1 MPVQKG
7 KRSEMVVAPD
17 IFTSVIEQK
26 TYTCIAIGPSG
37 VDLPSYL
44 MQGQKAPGYIIT
56 EGKEPLPWYWDGLS
70 VVHDKRCLYFK
81 NINLFSIT
89 ELATTKRSRALPLVR
104 ELAQALAKLPAKFLD
119 LSSNT
124 LPLWRIWGIEEGGFL
139 ILSQDLADLFA
150 SCAEE
155 DVRYGMGSAW
165 VHHGLHTP
173 FSLCDQ
179 MVQLLYFAA
188 IGFPPFGAIET
199 REDGFRALPLGL
211 SPLDLDPKSTSFID
225 STLRLSLSK
234 QREASGN
241 QESQRALAWFAQATE
256 NLQWNL
262 EDRKEAPT
270 YEAMRVFPTSSAFL
284 QNQKKRSD
292 RNIFWRKKGWIV
304 ISVACAVTIVVWFT
318 TGRIKDALAPPY
330 TAGMAA
336 EQIIEEYYIS
346 QNELDLQ
353 KMEASLAKKVKNPAA
368 MEVTNLFVSRQTR
381 QAYEGITTQID
392 PNTWIANGKPD
403 ILEGTFIYG
412 VADVRIRALDNQMY
426 EATSVL
432 YSPYPY
438 FEDQEETMVKEG
450 EIVIFR
456 YEQVQLFS
464 IGVNKRG
471 WFEIT
476 SLDSKDLRRLENLRI
491 PTFKRETKAIGMPQ

>member
-1 MPVQKG
+1 
-7 KRSEMVVAPD
+7 MVVAPD
-17 IFTSVIEQK
+17 VFSSVIEQK

-37 VDLPSYL
+37 VELPSYL
-44 MQGQKAPGYIIT
+44 MQGQKSPGYIIRDG
-56 EGKEPLPWYWDGLS
+56 EKPSPWYWEGLS
-70 VVHDKRCLYFK
+70 VVGDQRCLYFE
-81 NINLFSIT
+81 NINLFPIT
-89 ELATTKRSRALPLVR
+89 EIATKKRSKALPLVR
-104 ELAQALAKLPAKFLD
+104 ELAQALAMLPAKFLD

-188 IGFPPFGAIET
+188 IGFPPFSALET

-211 SPLDLDPKSTSFID
+211 SSLGLDQKSTSFID
-225 STLRLSLSK
+225 VTLRLSLSK

-241 QESQRALAWFAQATE
+241 LESQKALAWFVQATQS
-256 NLQWNL
+256 LQWNL
-262 EDRKEAPT
+262 DDRNEVPT
-270 YEAMRVFPTSSAFL
+270 YEVMRDVPTSAVFL
-284 QNQKKRSD
+284 ENQRKRSD
-292 RNIFWRKKGWIV
+292 RSIFWRKKGWIV
-304 ISVACAVTIVVWFT
+304 VSVVLAVTMIVWFT

-336 EQIIEEYYIS
+336 EQVIEEYYTA

-403 ILEGTFIYG
+403 ILEGTFLYG
-412 VADVRIRALDNQMY
+412 VADVRVRALDAQLY

-438 FEDQEETMVKEG
+438 FEDQEQTLVNEG
-450 EIVIFR
+450 ETVIFR

-464 IGVNKRG
+464 LGVSKRG
-471 WFEIT
+471 WLEIT
-476 SLDSKDLRRLENLRI
+476 SLDTKELRRLENLRI
-491 PTFKRETKAIGMPQ
+491 PTFKRETKAIGTPQ

>member
-1 MPVQKG
+1 
-7 KRSEMVVAPD
+7 MVVAPSV
-17 IFTSVIEQK
+17 FPSVIEQK
-26 TYTCIAIGPSG
+26 PYTCMAIGPSG

-44 MQGQKAPGYIIT
+44 LQGQKAPGFILV
-56 EGKEPLPWYWDGLS
+56 EGQKPKAWYWEGLS
-70 VVHDKRCLYFK
+70 VVEDKRCLYFET
-81 NINLFSIT
+81 IHLFPIT
-89 ELATTKRSRALPLVR
+89 EIATTKRSKALPLLR
-104 ELAQALAKLPAKFLD
+104 ELAQALSDLPKQFLD

-139 ILSQDLADLFA
+139 ILSQDLADLFS

-155 DVRYGMGSAW
+155 DVRYNMVSAW

-173 FSLCDQ
+173 FALCDQ
-179 MVQLLYFAA
+179 LVQLLYFAA
-188 IGFPPFGAIET
+188 AGFPPFGAPET
-199 REDGFRALPLGL
+199 REDGFRALPLSL
-211 SPLDLDPKSTSFID
+211 SSLNLDQQSTSFID
-225 STLRLSLSK
+225 TSLRLSLSK

-241 QESQRALAWFAQATE
+241 LESQKSLTWFVEATK

-262 EDRKEAPT
+262 QDCNKTEPPT
-270 YEAMRVFPTSSAFL
+270 YEAMREVPSSAAFL
-284 QNQKKRSD
+284 ENQKKRSD
-292 RNIFWRKKGWIV
+292 RSIFWRKKGWIV
-304 ISVACAVTIVVWFT
+304 ISVTFAVTMVVWFT

-336 EQIIEEYYIS
+336 EQVIEEYYIA

-403 ILEGTFIYG
+403 ILEGTFLYG
-412 VADVRIRALDNQMY
+412 IADVRIQELDSNMY

-438 FEDQEETMVKEG
+438 FQDQEETMVNEG

-456 YEQVQLFS
+456 YEQVQYF
-464 IGVNKRG
+464 GVDVSKRG
-471 WFEIT
+471 WLEIT
-476 SLDSKDLRRLENLRI
+476 SLENKELRRLENLRI
-491 PTFKRETKAIGMPQ
+491 PTYKKQSQAIGMPQ

>member
-1 MPVQKG
+1 
-7 KRSEMVVAPD
+7 MVVAPD
-17 IFTSVIEQK
+17 VFKSVIEK
-26 TYTCIAIGPSG
+26 KPYTCMAIGPAG

-44 MQGQKAPGYIIT
+44 LQGQKEPGYILI
-56 EGKEPLPWYWDGLS
+56 EGQKPKPWYWEGLS
-70 VVHDKRCLYFK
+70 VVNGKRCLYFET
-81 NINLFSIT
+81 IHLFPIT
-89 ELATTKRSRALPLVR
+89 DIATKKRRSALALVR
-104 ELAQALAKLPAKFLD
+104 ELALALSSLSFKFLD

-139 ILSQDLADLFA
+139 ILPQDLADLFA

-173 FSLCDQ
+173 FALCDQ
-179 MVQLLYFAA
+179 MVQLLYYAA
-188 IGFPPFGAIET
+188 MGFPPFEALET
-199 REDGFRALPLGL
+199 REDGFRALPLAL
-211 SPLDLDPKSTSFID
+211 SALPLAQKSTHFID
-225 STLRLSLSK
+225 ATLRLSLSK

-241 QESQRALAWFAQATE
+241 MESQNALAWFVQATKSLE
-256 NLQWNL
+256 WNL
-262 EDRKEAPT
+262 ENRNETPT
-270 YEAMRVFPTSSAFL
+270 YEAMREAPTSAVFL
-284 QNQKKRSD
+284 ENQKKRSN
-292 RNIFWRKKGWIV
+292 RSIFWRQKGWIV
-304 ISVACAVTIVVWFT
+304 ISVAFAVTMVVWFA
-318 TGRIKDALAPPY
+318 TGRIKEALAPPY

-336 EQIIEEYYIS
+336 EQVIEEYYIS

-392 PNTWIANGKPD
+392 PNTWIEQGKPD
-403 ILEGTFIYG
+403 LLEGTFLYG
-412 VADVRIRALDNQMY
+412 VADVRVRALDSQNY
-426 EATSVL
+426 EAVSVL

-464 IGVNKRG
+464 VGISKRG
-471 WFEIT
+471 WLEIT
-476 SLDSKDLRRLENLRI
+476 SLDNKELRRLENLRI
-491 PTFKRETKAIGMPQ
+491 PTYRRETKAIGMPQSVQE

>member
-1 MPVQKG
+1 
-7 KRSEMVVAPD
+7 MVVTPD

-26 TYTCIAIGPSG
+26 PYTCIAIGPSG
-37 VDLPSYL
+37 VELPSYL
-44 MQGQKAPGYIIT
+44 MQGQKAPGYIIR
-56 EGKEPLPWYWDGLS
+56 EGENPLPWYWEGLS
-70 VVHDKRCLYFK
+70 VVNDKRCLYFEP
-81 NINLFSIT
+81 IRLFPIT
-89 ELATTKRSRALPLVR
+89 EIATTKRSRALPLVR
-104 ELAQALAKLPAKFLD
+104 ELAQALSKLSAKFLD

-139 ILSQDLADLFA
+139 ILPQDLADLFA

-188 IGFPPFGAIET
+188 IGFPPFGALET
-199 REDGFRALPLGL
+199 REDGFRALPLAL
-211 SPLDLDPKSTSFID
+211 SSLDLDQKSTSFID
-225 STLRLSLSK
+225 TTLRLSLSK

-241 QESQRALAWFAQATE
+241 SENQKALTWFVQATE
-256 NLQWNL
+256 GLQWNL
-262 EDRKEAPT
+262 QDRKVIPS
-270 YEAMRVFPTSSAFL
+270 YEAMREVPTSTVFL
-284 QNQKKRSD
+284 ENQKKRSD

-304 ISVACAVTIVVWFT
+304 ISVTFAVVMVVWFT

-336 EQIIEEYYIS
+336 EQVIEEYYTA

-353 KMEASLAKKVKNPAA
+353 KMEASLAKRVKNPAA

-392 PNTWIANGKPD
+392 PVTWMANGKPD

-412 VADVRIRALDNQMY
+412 VADVRVRSLDGQRY

-438 FEDQEETMVKEG
+438 FADQEEIMINAG

-456 YEQVQLFS
+456 YEQVQIFS
-464 IGVNKRG
+464 LGVNKRG
-471 WFEIT
+471 WLEIT
-476 SLDSKDLRRLENLRI
+476 ELDNKELRRLENLRL
-491 PTFKRETKAIGMPQ
+491 PTYQRETRAIGSPQ

>member
-1 MPVQKG
+1 
-7 KRSEMVVAPD
+7 MVIAPD

-26 TYTCIAIGPSG
+26 PYTCIAIGPSG
-37 VDLPSYL
+37 VELPSYL
-44 MQGQKAPGYIIT
+44 MQGQKAPGYIIR
-56 EGKEPLPWYWDGLS
+56 ESESPLPWYWEGLS
-70 VVHDKRCLYFK
+70 VVQDKRCLYFEK
-81 NINLFSIT
+81 IQLFPIT
-89 ELATTKRSRALPLVR
+89 EIATTKRSRALPLVR
-104 ELAQALAKLPAKFLD
+104 ELAQALSTLPAKFLD

-124 LPLWRIWGIEEGGFL
+124 LPLWRVWGIEEGGFL
-139 ILSQDLADLFA
+139 ILSQDLADLFS

-188 IGFPPFGAIET
+188 IGFPPFGALET
-199 REDGFRALPLGL
+199 REDGFKALPLAL
-211 SPLDLDPKSTSFID
+211 SSLSLDQKSTSFID

-241 QESQRALAWFAQATE
+241 LESQKALAWFVQATE
-256 NLQWNL
+256 SLQWNL
-262 EDRKEAPT
+262 ESRKEAPT
-270 YEAMRVFPTSSAFL
+270 YEAMREVPTSAAFL
-284 QNQKKRSD
+284 ENQKKRSD

-304 ISVACAVTIVVWFT
+304 ISVAVAITMVVWFT

-336 EQIIEEYYIS
+336 EQVIEEYYLA

-392 PNTWIANGKPD
+392 PNTWIANGKPP
-403 ILEGTFIYG
+403 ILEGTFLYG
-412 VADVRIRALDNQMY
+412 VADVRVRALDAQMY

-456 YEQVQLFS
+456 YEQVQLFG

-471 WFEIT
+471 WLEIT
-476 SLDSKDLRRLENLRI
+476 ELDNKELRRLENLMI

>member
-1 MPVQKG
+1 
-7 KRSEMVVAPD
+7 MVVSPE

-26 TYTCIAIGPSG
+26 SYTCMVIGPSE

-44 MQGQKAPGYIIT
+44 LQGQKAPGYILKKGET
-56 EGKEPLPWYWDGLS
+56 PKQWYWEGLS
-70 VVHDKRCLYFK
+70 VAREKRCLYFES
-81 NINLFSIT
+81 IDLFPIT
-89 ELATTKRSRALPLVR
+89 DIATTKRKDALSLVTS
-104 ELAQALAKLPAKFLD
+104 LAQALSTLPAKFLD

-124 LPLWRIWGIEEGGFL
+124 LPLWRVWGLEEGGFL
-139 ILSQDLADLFA
+139 ILPQDLADLFS

-155 DVRYGMGSAW
+155 SVRYSMSSAW

-173 FSLCDQ
+173 FALCDQ

-188 IGFPPFGAIET
+188 AGFPPFGAPET
-199 REDGFRALPLGL
+199 REDGFRALPLSLLPL
-211 SPLDLDPKSTSFID
+211 SLDQKTTLFID

-241 QESQRALAWFAQATE
+241 MESQKALAWFFQAAET
-256 NLQWNL
+256 LQWNL
-262 EDRKEAPT
+262 ENREEAPT
-270 YEAMRVFPTSSAFL
+270 YEEMREVPSSALFL
-284 QNQKKRSD
+284 ENQKKRSE
-292 RNIFWRKKGWIV
+292 RSIFWRKKGWII
-304 ISVACAVTIVVWFT
+304 ISITVAVTLVVWFT

-336 EQIIEEYYIS
+336 EEVIQEYYAS

-392 PNTWIANGKPD
+392 PNTWIAQGKPD
-403 ILEGTFIYG
+403 LLEGTFLYG
-412 VADVRIRALDNQMY
+412 VSDVRVRAIDSQNY
-426 EATSVL
+426 EVTSIL

-438 FEDQEETMVKEG
+438 FEDQEETMVNEG

-456 YEQVQLFS
+456 YEQVQHFG
-464 IGVNKRG
+464 IGLNKRG
-471 WFEIT
+471 WLEIT
-476 SLDSKDLRRLENLRI
+476 SLTNKTLRRLEDLRI
-491 PTFKRETKAIGMPQ
+491 PTYKKESRSIGMPQ